1 MILLPDMAF
10 SNDEILSIQEPIL
23 LNGYIVTDIYCD
35 RDPSFSLG
43 YSRVVIKNTNNDCCS
58 IYMNSLERNFN
69 TAMEGFFARY
79 GYDVSVPGYI
89 GVRLRSYDLNYYLR
103 DIKKQCDR
111 LARSNYRGNYMD
123 SIRRELR
130 RQERVWHEP
139 AACTSHTHADYYS
152 YARSWYDD
160 YCSPVGT
167 ATIDS
172 SYLRA
177 STSSYSSGYI
187 GSWNLGI
194 DSPTSQR
201 REGYIHSYNH
211 KPEYI
216 HYYMPDEDKDTT
228 LLLGAEIEVDC
239 GGESEEHA
247 QFVLKMMCGVDQNT
261 GKALETKMYCMHDG
275 SLSNGIEFATMPCS
289 LEYHKQMPY
298 KKMFEYLDANGY
310 KAHDTATCGLHIH
323 ANRAYLGKTELMQQL
338 TISKILYILE
348 KFNDEICVIA
358 RRDGKYSQFVGNG
371 KNETSVV
378 ELYGKYKNKDKYVAL
393 NLKHDETIEFRCFK
407 GTLKYETY
415 ILTLEFVKCI
425 IDYAKSINI
434 EEVELI
440 KWDDLMSIFSDDL
453 KEYYNSR
460 LTKENKKKDESKK
473 FSDLSY
479 AEIRFDIS
487 QPNRNLCSLSLP
499 DYVDIRSFSYGE
511 PAIMDQSTF
520 RNYMLGRASTNIGD
534 CSYSVT
540 VVPSMEQTTERT
552 VLEELKDTE
561 KALKKRIKYSD
572 NPLEK
577 KNLRKEL
584 QEVQKEIKK
593 EKRKIKLTNNTNAN

>member
-1 MILLPDMAF
+1 MILLPDITLGSGAV
-10 SNDEILSIQEPIL
+10 LSIQEPIL
-23 LNGYIVTDIYCD
+23 LNGYIVTDMEIESTLSYT
-35 RDPSFSLG
+35 SSS
-43 YSRVVIKNTNNDCCS
+43 SRHLVIKNTNNQCLS
-58 IYMNSLERNFN
+58 INTDELEYYFR
-69 TAMEGFFARY
+69 TEMERFFARY
-79 GYDVSVPGYI
+79 GYDVYVAGYG
-89 GVRLRSYDLNYYLR
+89 GVRWRSYNINAYLH
-103 DIKKQCDR
+103 DIQEQCDR
-111 LARSNYRGNYMD
+111 LTRSNYRENYMN
-123 SIRRELR
+123 SLRRELR
-130 RQERVWHEP
+130 TQEREWHEL
-139 AACTSHTHADYYS
+139 ATYISYTDADPYS
-152 YARSWYDD
+152 YARSWYGN
-160 YCSPVGT
+160 YCSPIGS
-167 ATIDS
+167 ATIDAS
-172 SYLRA
+172 SLRA
-177 STSSYSSGYI
+177 TVSGY
-187 GSWNLGI
+187 SMSSVDLNLGI
-194 DSPTSQR
+194 GSPSSTR
-201 REGYIHSYNH
+201 REGYIHSYNY

-216 HYYMPDEDKDTT
+216 HYCMPDEDKDTT

-323 ANRAYLGKTELMQQL
+323 ANRTYLGKTELMQQL
-338 TISKILYILE
+338 TVSKILYILE

-358 RRDGKYSQFVGNG
+358 RRDGRYSQFVGNG

-378 ELYGKYKNKDKYVAL
+378 ELYNKYKNKDKYVAL
-393 NLKHDETIEFRCFK
+393 NLKHDDTIEFRCFK

-440 KWDDLMSIFSDDL
+440 KWDDLMSTFSDEL

-460 LTKENKKKDESKK
+460 LTKENKKKDGYQK
-473 FSDLSY
+473 FGDLSS
-479 AEIRFDIS
+479 AEIRIDMS
-487 QPNRNLCSLSLP
+487 QPSRNLCSLGEGVLHMYY
-499 DYVDIRSFSYGE
+499 DE
-511 PAIMDQSTF
+511 PATIDSNAF
-520 RNYMLGRASTNIGD
+520 RNFMLGRASTNIGD
-534 CSYSVT
+534 CSCSVT
-540 VVPSMEQTTERT
+540 VVPSIEHTEKT

-561 KALKKRIKYSD
+561 KSLKKRIKYSD

>member
-1 MILLPDMAF
+1 MILLPDMRF
-10 SNDEILSIQEPIL
+10 SNDNTLSIQEPHL
-23 LNGYIVTDIYCD
+23 LNGYIVTDMYIDHELSYNTD
-35 RDPSFSLG
+35 
-43 YSRVVIKNTNNDCCS
+43 YSRVVIKNANNDCFS
-58 IYMNSLERNFN
+58 IYMNELERNFN
-69 TAMEGFFARY
+69 MEMERFFARY
-79 GYDVSVPGYI
+79 GYEANVPGYA
-89 GVRLRSYDLNYYLR
+89 GVRLNSYNINDYLR
-103 DIKKQCDR
+103 DVRMQCDR
-111 LARSNYRGNYMD
+111 LTRSNYRNNYLN
-123 SIRRELR
+123 SLRRELQ
-130 RQERVWHEP
+130 RQNREWHEP
-139 AACTSHTHADYYS
+139 AECISHTYADYYS
-152 YARSWYDD
+152 YARSWFDD
-160 YCSPVGT
+160 AERLYSTIGT
-167 ATIDS
+167 ATIDASSLRATTSS
-172 SYLRA
+172 SYWNV
-177 STSSYSSGYI
+177 G
-187 GSWNLGI
+187 WNLGM
-194 DSPTSQR
+194 DSPSTR
-201 REGYIHSYNH
+201 REGYIHSHNY

-216 HYYMPDEDKDTT
+216 HYYMPNEDKDAT

-239 GGESEEHA
+239 GGKSEEHA
-247 QFVLKMMCGVDQNT
+247 QYVLKIMCGVDQNT

-310 KAHDTATCGLHIH
+310 KAHDTSTCGLHIH
-323 ANRAYLGKTELMQQL
+323 ANRTYLGKTELMQQL

-358 RRDGKYSQFVGNG
+358 RRDERFGKFVGNG

-378 ELYGKYKNKDKYVAL
+378 ELYSKYKNKDKYVAL
-393 NLKHDETIEFRCFK
+393 NLKHEETIEFRCFK
-407 GTLKYETY
+407 GTLRYETY

-440 KWDDLMSIFSDDL
+440 KWDDLMSTFPDEL
-453 KEYYNSR
+453 KAYYNNR
-460 LTKENKKKDESKK
+460 LEKENKKKDESKK
-473 FSDLSY
+473 FSDLYS
-479 AEIRFDIS
+479 AEIRFDMS
-487 QPNRNLCSLSLP
+487 QPNRNLCSLSLS

-540 VVPSMEQTTERT
+540 VVPSIEQTTERT
-552 VLEELKDTE
+552 ILEELKDTE

-584 QEVQKEIKK
+584 QEVQKELKK
-593 EKRKIKLTNNTNAN
+593 EKRKIKLNNNI